1 MLDTVY
7 FDNHPSVS
15 HESMFR
21 VAELVNGA
29 SFKFAKKM
37 PEKPHWYTIRAQ
49 WPEQEFE
56 EVVTVVQG
64 YGFPRRWEKG
74 KYYTSLTLNGHYYWT
89 MGWKPPKTTILNR
102 ARKHYETPY
111 DEIAHQYDQVMADDY
126 GGEPLRALL
135 GDLTGQRILDV
146 GCGTGWLLRNCQD
159 IRPQNYWGIDLSENM
174 LRVCASRN
182 PLFADRL
189 HNCSFGHWY
198 PTEPYDQIL
207 VLHGHD
213 GFLSTRDVD
222 KISMLLA
229 PGGRAVIMV
238 RDSAA
243 MWEPLGFTEEPSNGI
258 EHLKAVG
265 QRISLTDSY
274 DAYVIDRE

>member
-1 MLDTVY
+1 MM
-7 FDNHPSVS
+7 FDNDHAIS

-21 VAELVNGA
+21 VAGLIGAA
-29 SFKFAKKM
+29 SFRFAKTM
-37 PEKPHWYTIRAQ
+37 PEKPHWYTVRVNWA
-49 WPEQEFE
+49 EDEFE
-56 EVVTVVQG
+56 EVVTAVQTYG
-64 YGFPRRWEKG
+64 YRRRYG
-74 KYYTSLTLNGHYYWT
+74 NRQYYRSLTLKGHYYWT
-89 MGWKPPKTTILNR
+89 MGWPPAKTTILNR
-102 ARKHYETPY
+102 ARMHYETPY
-111 DEIAHQYDQVMADDY
+111 DEVAHQYDQVMANDH

-135 GDLTGQRILDV
+135 DDLTGQRILDV
-146 GCGTGWLLRNCQD
+146 GCGTGWLLRSCPD
-159 IRPQNYWGIDLSENM
+159 IRPQNYCGIDLSENM

-189 HNCSFGHWY
+189 HNCSFQHWY

-207 VLHGHD
+207 ILHGHE
-213 GFLSTRDVD
+213 GFLSARDVE
-222 KISMLLA
+222 KIPMMLA

-258 EHLKAVG
+258 EALRAG
-265 QRISLTDSY
+265 GEQISLTDTC